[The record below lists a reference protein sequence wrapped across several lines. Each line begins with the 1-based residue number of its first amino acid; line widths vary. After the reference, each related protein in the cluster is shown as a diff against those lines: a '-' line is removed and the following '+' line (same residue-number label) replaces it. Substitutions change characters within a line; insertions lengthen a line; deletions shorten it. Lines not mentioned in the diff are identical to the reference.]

1 MNSLDQPWSRGKL
14 RIGCLSQKGQAVIQ
28 LLAHKGKTTKK
39 EPQWATMEN
48 YPIFPLYGDKMGGD
62 HYELRTV
69 CKKSKELSSVTQILT
84 PLTSE

>member
-1 MNSLDQPWSRGKL
+1 
-14 RIGCLSQKGQAVIQ
+14 
-28 LLAHKGKTTKK
+28 
-39 EPQWATMEN
+39 MEN
-48 YPIFPLYGDKMGGD
+48 YPIFPRYGDKMGGD